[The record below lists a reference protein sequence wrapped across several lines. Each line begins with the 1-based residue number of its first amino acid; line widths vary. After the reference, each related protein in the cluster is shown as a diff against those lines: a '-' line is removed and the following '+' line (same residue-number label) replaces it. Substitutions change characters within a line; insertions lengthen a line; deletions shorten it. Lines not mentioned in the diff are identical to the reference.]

1 MRDDAKESQ
10 RNIVKF
16 IGNFIDENGYS
27 PSIREI
33 CKQTGI
39 NSTSTVFR
47 HIQKLKETGVIVE
60 GKIGTARSIRLNIK
74 IQHHV

>member
-1 MRDDAKESQ
+1 MRNDAKQSQ

-16 IGNFIDENGYS
+16 IGDFIDENGYS

-39 NSTSTVFR
+39 KSTATVFR
-47 HIQKLKETGVIVE
+47 HIQELKETGVIVE
-60 GKIGTARSIRLNIK
+60 GKIGTARSVRLNIK
-74 IQHHV
+74 LQHM